1 MHEMDPQRHT
11 RLRRTKAPVEAI
23 ITGLIFAGVFGALWY
38 MNPHFWWCIFPIAFG
53 GLMPLLD
60 GIRRLFAS
68 KKAGDPDNPKLSETQ
83 QEKQILQAAH
93 DQKGR
98 LTAAGAALRTN
109 LSIQEASKLLERM
122 TKEGYASMNVTSS
135 GTIEY
140 EFTDFLPEED
150 KQRLT

>member
-1 MHEMDPQRHT
+1 MHPMRPPRPRHPHH
-11 RLRRTKAPVEAI
+11 RNKAPVETI
-23 ITGLIFAGVFGALWY
+23 ITGLVFIGAFGTLWY
-38 MNPHFWWCIFPIAFG
+38 LNPSFWWCIFPMAFG

-60 GIRRLFAS
+60 GLRRLFS
-68 KKAGDPDNPKLSETQ
+68 SRKQEKPDAKLSEKD

-93 DQKGR
+93 DQNGR

-122 TKEGYASMNVTSS
+122 TKEGYAVMNVTSS

-140 EFTDFLPEED
+140 EFPDFLPEEE
-150 KQRLT
+150 KNRLT